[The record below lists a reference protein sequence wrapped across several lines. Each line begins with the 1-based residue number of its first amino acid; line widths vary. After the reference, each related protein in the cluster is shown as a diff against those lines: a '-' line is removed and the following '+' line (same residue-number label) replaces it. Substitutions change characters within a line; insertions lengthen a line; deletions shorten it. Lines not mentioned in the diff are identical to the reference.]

1 MILGIHN
8 INDIVIAE
16 LQDGQ
21 EKISGIDDFLDI
33 MADARYNGSDCL
45 VVYSGMLPE
54 GFFDLRTGIAGEF
67 LQKISNYRMRLSIVG
82 DFSELKSRSLAD
94 FIRESNRTGIV
105 TFVSSGDEALA
116 RLSG

>member
-1 MILGIHN
+1 MIMVFHN
-8 INDIVIAE
+8 ISDNIIAE

-21 EKISGIDDFLDI
+21 EKIPGIDDFLDI
-33 MADARYNGSDCL
+33 MADARYNGSDSL

-67 LQKISNYRMRLSIVG
+67 LQKISNYRMKLSVVG
-82 DFSELKSRSLAD
+82 NFSEIKSRSLAD

-105 TFVSSGDEALA
+105 TFVSTIDEALA